1 MLSRRKLSNFATFA
15 ACATSCNSA
24 IHPAGLNPTFLRAP
38 SRFLE
43 RGRIPSMHP
52 VASEGV
58 VAASAR
64 SVILAVYHDYTR
76 KAAVRYVGYLA
87 PWCHVSSLTVLCTPL
102 AMVHFP
108 CAILPPLGP
117 EGVSYRDDAPRASH
131 DSWSPISVIFLLRVD
146 SRGKS
151 RYFDRKNHRIDT
163 AKKDNRCHYL
173 FSLSFTY
180 NLERRVFM
188 NHLNDF
194 Y

>member
-1 MLSRRKLSNFATFA
+1 MRLSRRKLSNFAT
-15 ACATSCNSA
+15 CATSCNSA
-24 IHPAGLNPTFLRAP
+24 IHPARLNPTFLRAP

-76 KAAVRYVGYLA
+76 KVAVRYVGYLA

-131 DSWSPISVIFLLRVD
+131 DSWSPISVIFCCESTRVENRGISIGRIIESILRKRIIDAIIYFLFLLHIIWKRE
-146 SRGKS
+146 
-151 RYFDRKNHRIDT
+151 FLWII
-163 AKKDNRCHYL
+163 
-173 FSLSFTY
+173 
-180 NLERRVFM
+180 
-188 NHLNDF
+188 
-194 Y
+194 

>member
-1 MLSRRKLSNFATFA
+1 MRLSLRKLSNFATFA

-24 IHPAGLNPTFLRAP
+24 IRPAELNPTFLRAP
-38 SRFLE
+38 SCFLE

-117 EGVSYRDDAPRASH
+117 EDVSYRDDAPRERPTIRDLQFRSY
-131 DSWSPISVIFLLRVD
+131 SCCESTRVENRGISIGKIIESILLR
-146 SRGKS
+146 
-151 RYFDRKNHRIDT
+151 
-163 AKKDNRCHYL
+163 
-173 FSLSFTY
+173 
-180 NLERRVFM
+180 EE
-188 NHLNDF
+188 
-194 Y
+194 